1 MNIKERAALL
11 ERLLLQLIESQVLP
25 QGGYLA
31 GGTAVYFYL
40 RHRFS
45 VDLDF
50 FTPRPFNAE
59 VQLFKIRELIKDT
72 DVELLEKDTLIAN
85 LSPSRLRFSL
95 FYLPYDLLLPLNPY
109 ELKPGLVCPL
119 ASCDDIEAMKAVAL
133 VQRGSAKDF
142 IDLYRLLQHTG
153 HSFLD
158 LALRV
163 HKKYL
168 VDEKYDYHLKTAV
181 VYFDDAERELDAIW
195 FVGDGD
201 AARNISDQDWGQIKD
216 FFIRF
221 CQ

>member
-109 ELKPGLVCPL
+109 KLKPGLVCPL

-168 VDEKYDYHLKTAV
+168 VDEKYDYHLKTAM

>member
-1 MNIKERAALL
+1 MNIKKRVALL
-11 ERLLLQLIESQVLP
+11 ERLLLQLIENQALP
-25 QGGYLA
+25 QGCYLA

-50 FTPRPFNAE
+50 FTPKPFYGEAL
-59 VQLFKIRELIKDT
+59 LFRLRELIKDA

-85 LSPSRLRFSL
+85 LSLEKLKFSL
-95 FYLPYDLLLPLNPY
+95 FYLPYGLLSPLTPY
-109 ELKPGLVCPL
+109 ELKPGAVCTL
-119 ASCDDIEAMKAVAL
+119 ASFDDIEAMKAIAL

-142 IDLYRLLQHTG
+142 IDLYSLLRHTG
-153 HSFLD
+153 HSFMD

-168 VDEKYDYHLKTAV
+168 VDEKYDYHLKTAM

-195 FVGDGD
+195 LVGDSGT
-201 AARNISDQDWGQIKD
+201 ARSISDKDWGNIKD
-216 FFIRF
+216 FFVRF

>member
-1 MNIKERAALL
+1 MNTKERAALL
-11 ERLLLQLIESQVLP
+11 KRLLLQLIENQVLP

-59 VQLFKIRELIKDT
+59 AQLFRIRELIKDT

-85 LSPSRLRFSL
+85 LSPSKLRFSL
-95 FYLPYDLLLPLNPY
+95 FYFPYDLLLPLTPH
-109 ELKPGLVCPL
+109 EVKPGIVCPL
-119 ASCDDIEAMKAVAL
+119 ASYDDIEAMKAVAL

-142 IDLYRLLQHTG
+142 IDLYSLLRHTG

-168 VDEKYDYHLKTAV
+168 VDEKYDYHLKTAM

-195 FVGDGD
+195 LVGDGD
-201 AARNISDQDWGQIKD
+201 EARNISDRDWGQLKD

-221 CQ
+221 CR